1 MGSLLMSEQNKRF
14 RIVGTALEPIDELD
28 AAETQADSTAEKK
41 PAKTKQAPQPATET
55 ATNNED
61 VSNADNS
68 N

>member
-1 MGSLLMSEQNKRF
+1 MAESENKLY
-14 RIVGTALEPIDELD
+14 RIVGTALVPIDEEPE
-28 AAETQADSTAEKK
+28 APEQPDSTAEKK

-55 ATNNED
+55 ATNNEG